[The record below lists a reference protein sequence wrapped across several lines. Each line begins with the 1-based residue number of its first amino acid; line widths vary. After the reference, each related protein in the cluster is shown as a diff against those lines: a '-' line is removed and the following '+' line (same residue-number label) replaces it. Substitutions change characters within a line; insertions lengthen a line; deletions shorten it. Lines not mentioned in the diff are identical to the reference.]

1 MDDKRTSW
9 GKAYV
14 KGDDAAYDLNNPKTE
29 KGHAYNYRNQWG
41 SDRDLSRPVTAEG
54 WTSKADEREARKQV
68 SVEQLKDGMWKICS
82 TIGCTVV
89 ATAGLAMA
97 IAAATAG
104 AAGGKRRTVK
114 RRKSRRKSKTKTRRV
129 R

>member
-1 MDDKRTSW
+1 MSEDKRTSW

-14 KGDDAAYDLNNPKTE
+14 KGDDAAYDLKEDKTNRRYP
-29 KGHAYNYRNQWG
+29 ARMRTQFG
-41 SDRDLSRPVTAEG
+41 SDRDLSRPLTSEG

-89 ATAGLAMA
+89 ATAGLIAA

-104 AAGGKRRTVK
+104 AAGGKRRTMK
-114 RRKSRRKSKTKTRRV
+114 RRRSRRKSKTRRV